1 MENKHKEIILNCEK
15 MERRFA
21 LLSGGR
27 IEEYKI
33 ERDDNTP
40 QVGDI
45 YLGKIINLDI
55 SLQAAFVDIG
65 VAKNAFLHF
74 REMIPGN
81 SELIEQFQME
91 QMERLSSGKKS
102 SKKNKSSGAKASLE
116 QQRRKSRI
124 TPEDIPDIFKP
135 GMEILV
141 QVVKAPISTKGA
153 RVSTDISIPGRF
165 LVLMPYCNHIG
176 LSTRIESAP
185 ERERLH
191 KIIEALNIPEGMGVI
206 CRTVGEGRR
215 ATSFKRD
222 LELLMDYW
230 DKITSEMEEVSAPA
244 LLFTEPNL
252 IDRTVRDFVT
262 EEISGITVDDPAA
275 YKKIRD
281 TLKRIGGS
289 KMVSRVH
296 LYSGNE
302 PVFEYYH
309 IDEQLVEV
317 FQRKVKLPGG
327 GEIVIDETEAMIAI
341 DVNSGHGRKAA
352 EQPDFI
358 LKTNLEAAE
367 EIARQLRLRD
377 IGGLVV
383 IDFIDMRSSSDRD
396 EILRV
401 MKRLTKDDRAKTR
414 VLPLS
419 KLGLMEMTRQREHE
433 SIQAQVFTPCPYC
446 QGSGLVKSPVTMSAE
461 IQRKLN
467 SIMRDKKYKGVALR
481 VFMHPEVLA
490 RLRNEDA
497 HLLSAM
503 ESKYKNE
510 LSFRADPVL
519 HYEEFKL
526 VDVDTGVEV

>member
-1 MENKHKEIILNCEK
+1 MENKVREIILNCEK

-21 LLSGGR
+21 LMSGGKL
-27 IEEYKI
+27 EEYKI
-33 ERDDNTP
+33 ERDSSDPTP
-40 QVGDI
+40 GDI
-45 YLGKIINLDI
+45 YLGRLVNLDH

-65 VAKNAFLHF
+65 AGKNAFLHF
-74 REMIPGN
+74 RDMIPGN
-81 SELIEQFQME
+81 SELIEQFQLE
-91 QMERLSSGKKS
+91 QTVAAEAAGGKK
-102 SKKNKSSGAKASLE
+102 KNNRKAGAKLSRE
-116 QQRRKSRI
+116 QERRRKKI
-124 TPEDIPDIFKP
+124 TAADIPDIFKP
-135 GMEILV
+135 GMELLV
-141 QVVKAPISTKGA
+141 QVVKGQIGTKGA
-153 RVSTDISIPGRF
+153 RVTTDISIPGRF
-165 LVLMPYCNHIG
+165 LVLMPYCGHIG
-176 LSTRIESAP
+176 LSTRIESAA
-185 ERERLH
+185 ERERLR

-206 CRTVGEGRR
+206 CRTAGEGRR
-215 ATSFKRD
+215 AAFFKRD
-222 LELLMDYW
+222 LELLLDYW
-230 DKITSEMEEVSAPA
+230 DKIASGMEKLSAPA
-244 LLFTEPNL
+244 QLFTEPNL
-252 IDRTVRDFVT
+252 IDRTVRDSVT
-262 EEISGITVDDPAA
+262 DDISGITVDDPAA

-289 KMVSRVH
+289 KLVSRVH

-309 IDEQLVEV
+309 IDEQLAQV
-317 FQRKVKLPGG
+317 FQRKVRLPGG

-341 DVNSGHGRKAA
+341 DVNSGHGKKAC

-383 IDFIDMRSSSDRD
+383 IDFIDMRSAGERD
-396 EILRV
+396 EV
-401 MKRLTKDDRAKTR
+401 MRTMKKLVKSDRAKTR

-433 SIQAQVFTPCPYC
+433 SIQAQVYTPCPYC
-446 QGSGLVKSPVTMSAE
+446 SGSGLVKSPVTMSAE

-467 SIMRDKKYKGVALR
+467 SVMRDRKYKGVPLR

-510 LSFRADPVL
+510 LSFRADPML

-526 VDVDTGVEV
+526 IDTETGVEL